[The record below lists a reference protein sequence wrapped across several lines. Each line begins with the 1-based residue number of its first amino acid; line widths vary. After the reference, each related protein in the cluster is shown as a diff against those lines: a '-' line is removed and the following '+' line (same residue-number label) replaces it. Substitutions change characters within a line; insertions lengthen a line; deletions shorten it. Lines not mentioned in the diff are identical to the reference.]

1 MRLIEKMGGKVVGAA
16 FLIELADL
24 HGRDKLAGV
33 DIFTLI
39 TY

>member
-1 MRLIEKMGGKVVGAA
+1 VRLVQKMGGTPVGAA

-24 HGRDKLAGV
+24 HGRDRLAGV
-33 DIFTLI
+33 DVFTLI